1 MMDGHS
7 KDVNVLEPLRSVQ
20 NSESSVPSG
29 LAAIDP
35 QALNI
40 HSAPLKVFRPAGFW
54 RRFLASM
61 IDGMFVSVVVFPVT
75 LVVNI
80 AGMYF
85 LTPPSPEQAIAVT
98 AALGVFNF
106 LFQLALTM
114 IYAGWFLSRKGA
126 TPGKMAL
133 KLRVY
138 NSETSVNVSFWSGA
152 LRETVGKLLSG
163 LTLGIGFIMAG
174 LRSDKR
180 ALHDLLFDTRVV
192 YMEN

>member
-1 MMDGHS
+1 MEGNSNSRDSHQ
-7 KDVNVLEPLRSVQ
+7 LEAHRSSS
-20 NSESSVPSG
+20 SESPSRSTSQDD
-29 LAAIDP
+29 L
-35 QALNI
+35 ALNI
-40 HSAPLKVFRPAGFW
+40 HSAPLRVFRPAGFW

-61 IDGMFVSVVVFPVT
+61 IDGMFISVVVFPVT
-75 LVVNI
+75 LIVNF
-80 AGMYF
+80 AGMF
-85 LTPPSPEQAIAVT
+85 ILRPAGEEALWVT
-98 AALGVFNF
+98 VALGVFNMV
-106 LFQLALTM
+106 FQLVITM
-114 IYAGWFLSRKGA
+114 VYAGWFLSRKGA

-152 LRETVGKLLSG
+152 WRETIGKLLSG

-174 LRSDKR
+174 VRGDKR